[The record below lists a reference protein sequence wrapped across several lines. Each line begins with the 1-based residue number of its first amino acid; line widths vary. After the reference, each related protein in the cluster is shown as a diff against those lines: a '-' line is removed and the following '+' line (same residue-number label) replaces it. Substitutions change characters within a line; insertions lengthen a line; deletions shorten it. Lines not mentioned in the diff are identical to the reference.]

1 MQFEHVSPRAEAPP
15 EAHVS
20 RPISIT
26 VFGAQCPLTDL
37 GYHEVKL
44 LGAGEFVAS
53 SVSWFHQGHTHTHI
67 QTPSVLQFPYFKLL
81 LSNRINQTECPHGL
95 DRLTKIP
102 CASSQNYQ

>member
-37 GYHEVKL
+37 GYYEVKL

-53 SVSWFHQGHTHTHI
+53 SVSWFHQGHTHTH
-67 QTPSVLQFPYFKLL
+67 THKETLKYFLIYNMGIHRK
-81 LSNRINQTECPHGL
+81 QG
-95 DRLTKIP
+95 
-102 CASSQNYQ
+102 